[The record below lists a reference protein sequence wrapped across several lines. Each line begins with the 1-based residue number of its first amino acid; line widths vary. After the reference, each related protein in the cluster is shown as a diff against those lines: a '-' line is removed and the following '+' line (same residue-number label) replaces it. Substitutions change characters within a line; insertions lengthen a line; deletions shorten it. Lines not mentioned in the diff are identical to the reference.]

1 MEPLFLTLLD
11 PCTARVSVLHCN
23 LEVLDD
29 GVFVIHAEK
38 DVIFH
43 VINNKDKSMSILQYN
58 KKIDKQGEIIKKNSS
73 NVYRIETDNTVNRS

>member
-58 KKIDKQGEIIKKNSS
+58 KKIDKQGEIIKTNSS
-73 NVYRIETDNTVNRS
+73 ITI

>member
-58 KKIDKQGEIIKKNSS
+58 KKIDKQGEIIKKNPAMFTELKP
-73 NVYRIETDNTVNRS
+73 IIP